1 MNQTPGRF
9 PADRNEFV
17 QLLEATEYADA
28 LRDESELEQMLID
41 VMKGSQDPITREIG
55 ESLANGTMTW
65 GTLAT
70 SSAYSGFLD
79 RGLAALQEFDFNGLA
94 EDLTAAKTEPADP
107 NARND
112 KGRREDDGAD
122 LWQGLRGRRR
132 R

>member
-17 QLLEATEYADA
+17 QLVEGTEYAA
-28 LRDESELEQMLID
+28 LRDESKLEQMLID
-41 VMKGSQDPITREIG
+41 TMKGSDDPITREIG

-70 SSAYSGFLD
+70 TSAYSGFLD
-79 RGLAALQEFDFNGLA
+79 RGLTALQDFDFNGLV
-94 EDLTAAKTEPADP
+94 EDLTAVEVEPDEPKAS
-107 NARND
+107 ND
-112 KGRREDDGAD
+112 NGRRDDDGED